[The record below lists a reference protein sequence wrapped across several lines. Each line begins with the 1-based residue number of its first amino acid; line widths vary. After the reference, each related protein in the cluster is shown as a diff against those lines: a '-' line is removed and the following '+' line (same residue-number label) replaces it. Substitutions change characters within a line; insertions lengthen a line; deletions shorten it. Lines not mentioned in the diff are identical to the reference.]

1 MERRTQRACQ
11 CGRPGRAGRL
21 RGSERRAVE
30 PGFRR
35 RCDGHGAQRACGPP
49 AAPEGGVGA
58 DRQLLGALDATPK
71 CQSTGVHRGQGGV
84 DERLQEL
91 VAAAGQGRDSGQ
103 RRVAGQHRLRVVGR
117 LGEVGGR
124 RRQRSVPADGRYRRA
139 LRASRASAQ
148 GGIAARNG
156 FGGRVFGVAAQFV
169 HDRSERQCRWWLGLH
184 LAGGARPNFGSPRG
198 FERSVATVAECS
210 TDRYTVCVQA
220 ARELPPE
227 LRGGR
232 SMRTSDDLV
241 ADPGQDEAVIYE
253 VTATGVAVMTLNR
266 PDRLNTWGG
275 DIATA
280 FYAGLDRAE
289 EDPAVRV
296 IVLTGRGKAFCA
308 GAQLG
313 SMGNVAQSIEK
324 TDSGTLASLI
334 GDRQPYHLT
343 TLCKPVIA
351 AINGS
356 CVGIGLTQALMCDVR
371 FAAYGAKFAA
381 SFARRGL
388 IAEYGASWILPRL
401 IGWGAALDLLLSGR
415 TFLADE
421 AAQLG
426 LVKEVVPPEQLMP
439 RAMAYAEDIAQ
450 NCSPASIAVIKRQA
464 YGDAM
469 GEVADSSSRS
479 EVLLQRSLQLPDVI
493 EGITSFLEKRS
504 PSFPGLSASAIATD
518 ESCGTGKDDH
528 GNLGL

>member
-1 MERRTQRACQ
+1 M
-11 CGRPGRAGRL
+11 
-21 RGSERRAVE
+21 
-30 PGFRR
+30 
-35 RCDGHGAQRACGPP
+35 
-49 AAPEGGVGA
+49 
-58 DRQLLGALDATPK
+58 
-71 CQSTGVHRGQGGV
+71 ST
-84 DERLQEL
+84 
-91 VAAAGQGRDSGQ
+91 A
-103 RRVAGQHRLRVVGR
+103 
-117 LGEVGGR
+117 
-124 RRQRSVPADGRYRRA
+124 
-139 LRASRASAQ
+139 
-148 GGIAARNG
+148 
-156 FGGRVFGVAAQFV
+156 
-169 HDRSERQCRWWLGLH
+169 
-184 LAGGARPNFGSPRG
+184 
-198 FERSVATVAECS
+198 
-210 TDRYTVCVQA
+210 
-220 ARELPPE
+220 
-227 LRGGR
+227 
-232 SMRTSDDLV
+232 DDLV

-313 SMGNVAQSIEK
+313 SMGNVSQAIEK
-324 TDSGTLASLI
+324 TDEGKLASLV
-334 GDRQPYHLT
+334 GDRQPQHLT

-371 FAAYGAKFAA
+371 FAAAGAKFAA

-388 IAEYGASWILPRL
+388 IAEYGVSWILPRL
-401 IGWGAALDLLLSGR
+401 TGWGVALDLLLSGR

-426 LVKEVVPPEQLMP
+426 LVKEVVPPEQLMT
-439 RAMAYAEDIAQ
+439 RAMAYADDIAQ
-450 NCSPASIAVIKRQA
+450 NCSPASMAVIKRQA

-469 GEVADSSSRS
+469 REVADSSSRS

-528 GNLGL
+528 GNPGL